1 MVDEEFWES
10 SFAEKILSD
19 ESELRVER
27 CGFFKMKLG
36 RDGEATVGKLKC
48 ASTAFRLFPR
58 LLPQALCAFCDKPNA
73 IFFKRA
79 VGYITEI

>member
-1 MVDEEFWES
+1 MV
-10 SFAEKILSD
+10 AEKILSD

-27 CGFFKMKLG
+27 CGFFKLKLG

-58 LLPQALCAFCDKPNA
+58 LFYDEPQALCAFCDKPNA